1 MLLKKHVLPIQRYG
15 KTTAFSKK
23 RIIFILKLCQF
34 YERLFNISISLQKAL
49 DGEKGL
55 DIVFFKC
62 SSTNRSISKKVFY
75 AKSEKIN

>member
-55 DIVFFKC
+55 DIVFL
-62 SSTNRSISKKVFY
+62 SVHQPIVRYQKKYFTQK
-75 AKSEKIN
+75 AKR